1 MATAEFIDE
10 LPSAEPQV
18 ERIVTLRAVLLGLL
32 TIVVSTFYMDYFARN
47 LVKSYLPVAV
57 LIPFVGWVVLN
68 TLLRLTVPRAALS
81 KHEILVVF
89 AIIWVSGNMPAVG
102 WGMHSVSLIPAP
114 DFYASPENRVRDV
127 IIPLLP
133 KYLFLEPT
141 KDPSIHQLYTGLH
154 LGDETPW
161 FKWFRPLF
169 WWLVGCLGAFM
180 ASLFC
185 SVLFFRQWDEQERLV
200 FPMSAFPVDMLA
212 EDSDG
217 IPSVFKNKIF
227 WFGFAFTFGVIA
239 WNIIGYFA
247 ITLPKITLFGT
258 YVTKQVD
265 LGNNFPPFYLRV
277 QPLLMGLAY
286 LCPTDILFSF
296 WFYNLLNTFKIGTM
310 NRTGFT
316 VGLAG
321 QPAKAGEI
329 AMLESSGALFLV
341 VGWSIWVSRRHLK
354 HTFDVAFFR
363 PRHEDNG
370 APCSYRTAWLGFGA
384 STLIV
389 GGWCVSSGMGMGA
402 VFLQLIFMFVC
413 YFGISKYAATT
424 GFTFLNPAGGKG
436 FAVIQSIGGSVNF
449 SPSSQAMMVLIQRN
463 IFLGAPIRT
472 ASIPSIP
479 HYFKMLGPNLKR
491 IPSIWLILPGALIVG
506 WWLAAYVRIDRCYRI
521 GGLNAGLVP
530 WGVNALVANLPYI
543 EGTKNYVF
551 DPQKLGVWL
560 FGAGEA
566 AILTL
571 LRARLSWWPIH
582 PIAIAFPERRY
593 AFCLMLVWLAKTIVL
608 KIGGVGL
615 YRRSLPFSYG
625 AICGYLFGIAIS
637 SLIDAIW
644 FPDGGH
650 GVHGW

>member
-1 MATAEFIDE
+1 MATAEHIQDY
-10 LPSAEPQV
+10 PAAQPQV
-18 ERIVTLRAVLLGLL
+18 ERIVTLRAVVCGVV
-32 TIVVSTFYMDYFARN
+32 TMVVSTIYMDYFARN

-68 TLLRLTVPRAALS
+68 TLLRLTVPKAALT

-89 AIIWVSGNMPAVG
+89 AMIWVSGNMPAVG

-127 IIPLLP
+127 IIPVLP

-141 KDPSIHQLYTGLH
+141 KDPSIHQLYTGLPR
-154 LGDETPW
+154 GDEMPW

-200 FPMSAFPVDMLA
+200 FPMSAFPVDMLD
-212 EDSDG
+212 EDKDG
-217 IPSVFKNKIF
+217 IPNVFKNKIF
-227 WFGFAFTFGVIA
+227 WLGFTCVFGVIA
-239 WNIIGYFA
+239 WNMLGYFA
-247 ITLPKITLFGT
+247 INLPRNTLFDKAAPITLGPD
-258 YVTKQVD
+258 Y
-265 LGNNFPPFYLRV
+265 PPFNFRI

-296 WFYNLLNTFKIGTM
+296 WFYNLINTFKIGAI
-310 NRTGFT
+310 NRTGLT

-321 QPAKAGEI
+321 QPSKAPEI
-329 AMLESSGALFLV
+329 ATLESSGALFLV
-341 VGWSIWVSRRHLK
+341 VGWSIWVSRHHLK
-354 HTFDVAFFR
+354 HTLNVAFSQHGEKDDGV
-363 PRHEDNG
+363 PV
-370 APCSYRTAWLGFGA
+370 SYRTAWLGLGA
-384 STLIV
+384 SVLILA
-389 GGWCVSSGMGMGA
+389 GWCVSTGLTIGA
-402 VFLQLIFMFVC
+402 TLLQLIFLFVC

-436 FAVIQSIGGSVNF
+436 HSIILAIGGSVNF
-449 SPSSQAMMVLIQRN
+449 TPSSQAMMVLIQRN

-479 HYFKMLGPNLKR
+479 HYFKMLGPNLR
-491 IPSIWLILPGALIVG
+491 RVPAIWLILPGALIFG
-506 WWLAAYVRIDRCYRI
+506 WWLAAYVRIDRCYRV

-530 WGVNALVANLPYI
+530 WAVNALVANLPYI
-543 EGTKNYVF
+543 EGTKNEVF
-551 DPQKLGVWL
+551 DPQKQGVWL

-566 AILTL
+566 ALLTL
-571 LRARLSWWPIH
+571 LRARFSWWPLH

-593 AFCLMLVWLAKTIVL
+593 AYCLLLVWIAKTVVL
-608 KIGGVGL
+608 KVGGVGL
-615 YRRSLPFSYG
+615 YRRSLPFAYG
-625 AICGYLFGIAIS
+625 AICGYLLGIAVS
-637 SLIDAIW
+637 SAIDAIW

-650 GVHGW
+650 FVHGW